1 MAKTNFQRQKD
12 QKDQAKRRKKEE
24 KLQRKTEKGNGS
36 EPEEEIYAVLDSDGN
51 VVEREPKPTED
62 TSPAEN
68 EPADTDPVN

>member
-24 KLQRKTEKGNGS
+24 KLQRKTEKGTGS

-51 VVEREPKPTED
+51 VVESQPKITEE
-62 TSPAEN
+62 TP
-68 EPADTDPVN
+68 PADTDSAEPDPAI

>member
-51 VVEREPKPTED
+51 VVEAEPKPSED
-62 TSPAEN
+62 ITSQEN
-68 EPADTDPVN
+68 DGADTDPIT